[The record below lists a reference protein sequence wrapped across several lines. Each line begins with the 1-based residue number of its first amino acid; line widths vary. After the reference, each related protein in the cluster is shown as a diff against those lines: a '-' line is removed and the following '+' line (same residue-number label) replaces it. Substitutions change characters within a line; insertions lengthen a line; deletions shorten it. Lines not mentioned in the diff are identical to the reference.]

1 MKRLTAPSQEIL
13 TELLVYDPD
22 TGLLTWKVARTGV
35 KAGTVAGRVRNKY
48 RQVKISGV
56 YYTATLI
63 IWKLIYG
70 EDLEPGLYID
80 HINRNPEDNRLVN
93 LRKVTGSENQH
104 NTIRTRADP
113 TIKRGVCKNWRKWSA
128 TFGSE
133 YLGNF
138 ATYEE
143 AVAARIAA
151 EQAAGVIVAE

>member
-13 TELLVYDPD
+13 TKILSYDPD
-22 TGLLTWKVARTGV
+22 TGLLTWKATRGGA

-48 RQVKISGV
+48 RQVGV
-56 YYTATLI
+56 LGIRYTATLI
-63 IWKLIYG
+63 IWKLVYD

-80 HINRNPEDNRLVN
+80 HINRNPDDNRLVN
-93 LRKVTGSENQH
+93 LRKVTGSENHYNQTRPRA
-104 NTIRTRADP
+104 NPTIR
-113 TIKRGVCKNWRKWSA
+113 RGVRKNCRKWSA
-128 TFGSE
+128 TFGNE

-143 AVAARIAA
+143 AVAARDAA